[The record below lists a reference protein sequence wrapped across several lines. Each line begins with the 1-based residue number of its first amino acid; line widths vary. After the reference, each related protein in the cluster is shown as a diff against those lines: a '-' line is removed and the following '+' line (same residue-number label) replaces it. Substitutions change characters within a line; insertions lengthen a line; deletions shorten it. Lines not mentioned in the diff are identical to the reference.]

1 METVYGAIKLFLKS
15 CLQSSKEREWRARF
29 LEKMAL
35 TNRSDIDSMPGA
47 TQSALGLTLTS
58 IARVSIIAHV
68 DSPMSSPSC

>member
-15 CLQSSKEREWRARF
+15 YLQRTREQIWRSRL

-35 TNRSDIDSMPGA
+35 TNRRDIDSMPGA

-58 IARVSIIAHV
+58 IGQVSIIAHV